1 MIKHIALLA
10 LVVFANAT
18 KHFYDLKVTTGD
30 EVKLRPEI
38 EDGPAESKWKF
49 EACEGCKIVLS
60 CVILSRSCDDHL
72 LTIHDGK
79 SYHYICGPE
88 TRFILKNSIYNK
100 MTVTIET
107 KGLRSG
113 SYCRIAV
120 TKPYTNMKY
129 EIIDSS
135 EHGSGIGAT
144 KQPSCKCGWTNK
156 SPRRIVG
163 GKITEINEFPFMVLL
178 KISRKKLRTCGAS
191 IISPDVVL
199 TAAHCT
205 FPFAGLKM
213 YVGIGEHDVDRK
225 DLAPFARDIEVD
237 KVIDHPD
244 YSDKTNTNDIA
255 LLILKESIKFNN
267 AIGPVCLPNLQRD
280 LQDVYATFPG
290 WGNTRTNG
298 SSSPQLRKVHVKIID
313 LDVCKTIF
321 NIDTVKRNQLC
332 TWAPNRDSCQGDSG
346 GPLLWNDPETKR
358 LTQVGLVSYGR
369 ECASTDAAVN
379 TDVAAF
385 MDWIRETLNKH
396 HPQTELCT
404 S

>member
-156 SPRRIVG
+156 SPKRIVG
-163 GKITEINEFPFMVLL
+163 GEETEINEYPFMVSL
-178 KISRKKLRTCGAS
+178 KVSRKKLKLCGAS
-191 IISPDVVL
+191 IISERMVL

-205 FPFAGLKM
+205 FSFHKFGF
-213 YVGIGEHDVDRK
+213 YVGIGEHDLTK
-225 DLAPFARDIEVD
+225 QHLTPYARDI
-237 KVIDHPD
+237 KVLKAVEHPD
-244 YSDKTNTNDIA
+244 YDDRASIYDIA
-255 LLILKESIKFNN
+255 LLLLEESIKFNN
-267 AIGPVCLPNLQRD
+267 VVGPVCLPGVNRD
-280 LQDVYATFPG
+280 LVGEYAKFTG
-290 WGNTRTNG
+290 WGKTATNG
-298 SSSPQLRKVHVKIID
+298 TSSPHLRKVHVKVISLGVCSTSYKPIING
-313 LDVCKTIF
+313 T
-321 NIDTVKRNQLC
+321 QLC

-346 GPLLWNDPETKR
+346 GPLIWNDPETNR
-358 LTQVGLVSYGR
+358 YIQIGAVSYGR
-369 ECASTDAAVN
+369 DCASTDAAVS
-379 TDVAAF
+379 TDIYGF
-385 MDWIRETLNKH
+385 MKWITETSKKLD
-396 HPQTELCT
+396 PQVELCT